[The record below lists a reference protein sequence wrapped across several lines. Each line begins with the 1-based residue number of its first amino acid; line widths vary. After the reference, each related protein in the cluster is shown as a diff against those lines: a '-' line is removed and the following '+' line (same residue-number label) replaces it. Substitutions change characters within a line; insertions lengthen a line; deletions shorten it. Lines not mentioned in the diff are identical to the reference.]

1 MAAVCF
7 GIGDSV
13 LNTQIYAL
21 LGKLYS
27 GQVMVR
33 SFTVFQLYQNL
44 GTSLGRQL
52 ICAQRKHGKE
62 AAQRHLTLFS
72 TAHASLASAVGYYYG
87 LALPMHGAKSSLGQ
101 VWVQT
106 ALLIAGTVSFAWIDR
121 KADRQRRQKAATQ
134 EHDNAVNARGER
146 YSVNPK
152 EASVY
157 GK

>member
-44 GTSLGRQL
+44 GGWGLEERLRVS
-52 ICAQRKHGKE
+52 
-62 AAQRHLTLFS
+62 TL
-72 TAHASLASAVGYYYG
+72 
-87 LALPMHGAKSSLGQ
+87 
-101 VWVQT
+101 
-106 ALLIAGTVSFAWIDR
+106 WI
-121 KADRQRRQKAATQ
+121 
-134 EHDNAVNARGER
+134 H
-146 YSVNPK
+146 
-152 EASVY
+152 
-157 GK
+157 